1 MAAEEIS
8 THGEPKAAGEVRPWR
23 NWLADHIGLDDD
35 QKLEVYRNVA
45 RSASMRDATYW
56 AEILFS
62 AGIAT
67 MGLTL
72 GSPAVIIGA
81 MLISPL
87 MGPIMAA
94 GLALAAGDFILTV
107 RSVTNIVVSSM
118 VAIAFATLLVVLL
131 PFREMTSEI
140 AARTQ
145 PNTLDLV
152 VALFSGAVG
161 ALATSKS
168 LRGVAT
174 SIPGVAIAVALMPP
188 LCVTGYGLGVLLT
201 VERAQG
207 IGILR
212 GGALLFVTNLIAIT
226 FTSMLVFL
234 ALHVDAEC
242 VRAYIREWRRGDPG
256 SAAIRRALDRL
267 AVPKA
272 LATIGSLPA
281 RLVLLVVLVAA
292 VFVPLK
298 RSFDALSREIAQRHE
313 LNDIQR
319 EASEVWQERFAAG
332 SGGEARSFIDV
343 LEAKR
348 DADGRTALTMRVFTS
363 RALSPDERSSYV
375 HALAQSLRRKPET
388 IALTLVEIP
397 TSRYEIAT
405 RARPEPVAPVEI
417 SLARQLDDVR
427 QRTVAALTAAP
438 MPPGAVLLDTP
449 VTIRAA
455 RSDVTLTYVAP
466 SPFSPDAQSLIV
478 RDVRSRLG
486 VPDARVLLRW
496 IPLTTPVAFSGRS
509 TALSGLAQQQLVAL
523 AQRLAEYPELLATVS
538 APDATARS
546 ASRAAAVAAMLG
558 AGGSPEMR
566 VRTVVA
572 DPPRENGSVITVTVM
587 RAAAGPPLPATGR
600 TAAGGRE

>member
-1 MAAEEIS
+1 MA
-8 THGEPKAAGEVRPWR
+8 THELPSPAVAAREQRTWR

-35 QKLEVYRNVA
+35 QKLQVYRNVA
-45 RSASMRDATYW
+45 GSASMRDVTYW

-107 RSVTNIVVSSM
+107 RSIANIAASSI

-256 SAAIRRALDRL
+256 SAAIRRLLERIA
-267 AVPKA
+267 APKA
-272 LATIGSLPA
+272 VARIGSLPA
-281 RLVLLVVLVAA
+281 RLILLVVLIAA
-292 VFVPLK
+292 VAVPLT

-313 LNDIQR
+313 LNAIQR
-319 EASEVWQERFAAG
+319 RASEVWQERFAAG
-332 SGGEARSFIDV
+332 AGGEARSFIDV

-348 DADGRTALTMRVFTS
+348 DEDGRTAVTMRVFTS
-363 RALSPDERSSYV
+363 RALSRDERTVYV
-375 HALAQSLRRKPET
+375 NALAQSLRRKPET

-397 TSRYEIAT
+397 TSRYELAT
-405 RARPEPVAPVEI
+405 RARPEPVAAAEVP
-417 SLARQLDDVR
+417 LAQQLDGVR
-427 QRTVAALTAAP
+427 QRAAHALASTP
-438 MPPGAVLLDTP
+438 MPAGATLLEAP
-449 VTIRAA
+449 VTIRAGGA
-455 RSDVTLTYVAP
+455 DVTLTYLATT
-466 SPFSPDAQSLIV
+466 PFGADAQSLIV
-478 RDVRSRLG
+478 ADVRSRLG
-486 VPDARVLLRW
+486 VPNARVSLRW
-496 IPLTTPVAFSGRS
+496 IPQTTSVAFTGRA
-509 TALSGLAQQQLVAL
+509 TAPSDVAQQQLVGL
-523 AQRLAEYPELLATVS
+523 AQRLSEYPELVASVT
-538 APDATARS
+538 APDPTARS
-546 ASRAAAVAAMLG
+546 AARAATVAAILR
-558 AGGSPEMR
+558 AGGMPEAR
-566 VRTVVA
+566 VRTGEA
-572 DPPRENGSVITVTVM
+572 RPPLENGSVVTVAVM
-587 RAAAGPPLPATGR
+587 RATSGEVAPPRSKPLPGT
-600 TAAGGRE
+600 TE

>member
-1 MAAEEIS
+1 MAAEEL
-8 THGEPKAAGEVRPWR
+8 TTRPEGDGDAQTWR

-35 QKLEVYRNVA
+35 LKLQVYRNVA
-45 RSASMRDATYW
+45 GSASMRDATYW

-107 RSVTNIVVSSM
+107 RSIASIAVSSV
-118 VAIAFATLLVVLL
+118 VAISFATLLVVLL

-188 LCVTGYGLGVLLT
+188 LCVTGYGLGVVLT
-201 VERAQG
+201 VGRAQG
-207 IGILR
+207 IDILR

-267 AVPKA
+267 PVPKA
-272 LATIGSLPA
+272 LARIGSLPA
-281 RLVLLVVLVAA
+281 RFVLLVVLVAA

-298 RSFDALSREIAQRHE
+298 RSFDALSREITQRHE
-313 LNDIQR
+313 LNAVQR
-319 EASEVWQERFAAG
+319 EASAVWQERFAATA
-332 SGGEARSFIDV
+332 SGEARSFIDV
-343 LEAKR
+343 LEARR
-348 DADGRTALTMRVFTS
+348 DDDGRTALTMRVFTS
-363 RALSPDERSSYV
+363 RALSPDERTAYV
-375 HALAQSLRRKPET
+375 NALAQSLRRDPAT

-417 SLARQLDDVR
+417 PLAQQLDAVR
-427 QRTVAALTAAP
+427 QRTVTALAATPLPT
-438 MPPGAVLLDTP
+438 GAMLLDAP

-455 RSDVTLTYVAP
+455 GSDVTLTYVAP
-466 SPFSPDAQSLIV
+466 APFGPDAQSLIV

-486 VPDARVLLRW
+486 VPNARVSLRW
-496 IPLTTPVAFSGRS
+496 IPQTTAVAFTGLSTTPSD
-509 TALSGLAQQQLVAL
+509 LAQHQLVTL
-523 AQRLAEYPELLATVS
+523 AQRLNEYPELLATVS

-546 ASRAAAVAAMLG
+546 AARAATVAAILRASG
-558 AGGSPEMR
+558 IPEAR
-566 VRTVVA
+566 VRTVEA
-572 DPPRENGSVITVTVM
+572 NPPGENGGDVTVAVT
-587 RAAAGPPLPATGR
+587 RATAGEVAPRRDARSPGT
-600 TAAGGRE
+600 TE

>member
-1 MAAEEIS
+1 MAAEDLP
-8 THGEPKAAGEVRPWR
+8 THMDEPSGGDGSWR

-35 QKLEVYRNVA
+35 QKLQVYRNVA
-45 RSASMRDATYW
+45 GSASMRDATYW
-56 AEILFS
+56 AEIVFS

-107 RSVTNIVVSSM
+107 RSIANIAVSSV

-188 LCVTGYGLGVLLT
+188 LCVTGYGVGVLLT

-267 AVPKA
+267 PVPKA
-272 LATIGSLPA
+272 LARIGSLPA

-313 LNDIQR
+313 LNAIQR
-319 EASEVWQERFAAG
+319 EASAVWQERFASGA
-332 SGGEARSFIDV
+332 GGEARSFIDV

-348 DADGRTALTMRVFTS
+348 DEDGRTAVTMRVFTS
-363 RALSPDERSSYV
+363 RALSPEERMAYV
-375 HALAQSLRRKPET
+375 SALARSLRRKPET

-405 RARPEPVAPVEI
+405 RARPEPVAPVEVP
-417 SLARQLDDVR
+417 LAQQLDSVR
-427 QRTVAALTAAP
+427 ERTATILAATPLP
-438 MPPGAVLLDTP
+438 SGATLLDAP
-449 VTIRAA
+449 VTIRAGG
-455 RSDVTLTYVAP
+455 SDVTLTCLAP
-466 SPFSPDAQSLIV
+466 SPFGADAQSLIV

-486 VPDARVLLRW
+486 VPNARVSLRW
-496 IPLTTPVAFSGRS
+496 IPQTTSVAFTGRS
-509 TALSGLAQQQLVAL
+509 TTPAGIAQQQLVML
-523 AQRLAEYPELLATVS
+523 TQRLSEYPELLATVN

-546 ASRAAAVAAMLG
+546 AARAAAVAGILR
-558 AGGSPEMR
+558 AGGMPEAR

-572 DPPRENGSVITVTVM
+572 DPPRGDSSIVTVAVT
-587 RAAAGPPLPATGR
+587 RVESSPGRSAPAR
-600 TAAGGRE
+600 

>member
-1 MAAEEIS
+1 MAAEDLSARME
-8 THGEPKAAGEVRPWR
+8 ERPPAETTRR

-35 QKLEVYRNVA
+35 QKLQVYRNIA

-107 RSVTNIVVSSM
+107 RSIANIAVSSV
-118 VAIAFATLLVVLL
+118 VAISFATLLVVLL

-212 GGALLFVTNLIAIT
+212 GGALLFITNLIAIT
-226 FTSMLVFL
+226 FSSMLVFL

-242 VRAYIREWRRGDPG
+242 VRAYIREWRRSDPG
-256 SAAIRRALDRL
+256 SAAVRRILDRL

-281 RLVLLVVLVAA
+281 RLVLLVVLIAA

-313 LNDIQR
+313 LNAIQR
-319 EASEVWQERFAAG
+319 SASNVWQQRFAATA
-332 SGGEARSFIDV
+332 SGETRSFIDV

-348 DADGRTALTMRVFTS
+348 DDDGRTALTMRVFTS
-363 RALSPDERSSYV
+363 RALSVDERTAYV
-375 HALAQSLRRKPET
+375 VALAQSLRRDPAT
-388 IALTLVEIP
+388 ISLTLVEIP

-405 RARPEPVAPVEI
+405 RARPEPPAAVELPLAQQLEGIRHRAVTVLAGAP
-417 SLARQLDDVR
+417 LPA
-427 QRTVAALTAAP
+427 
-438 MPPGAVLLDTP
+438 GATLLDAP
-449 VTIRAA
+449 VTIRATGA
-455 RSDVTLTYVAP
+455 DVTMTYLAAT
-466 SPFSPDAQSLIV
+466 PFGADAQSLII
-478 RDVRSRLG
+478 RDVQSRLG
-486 VPDARVLLRW
+486 LNAARVSLRW
-496 IPLTTPVAFSGRS
+496 VPQTIVVAFTGRS
-509 TALSGLAQQQLVAL
+509 TAVPELAQQRLVTL
-523 AQRLAEYPELLATVS
+523 AHRLREYPALQATVT
-538 APDATARS
+538 APDATSRS
-546 ASRAAAVAAMLG
+546 TVRAASIAAILR
-558 AGGSPEMR
+558 AGGFSETR
-566 VRTVVA
+566 VRTVTAQPARDV
-572 DPPRENGSVITVTVM
+572 DRVITIAVARVQSTPNQSV
-587 RAAAGPPLPATGR
+587 PPT
-600 TAAGGRE
+600 

>member
-1 MAAEEIS
+1 MAAEQEL
-8 THGEPKAAGEVRPWR
+8 PAGIDATPVAVRPWR

-35 QKLEVYRNVA
+35 QKLQVYRSVA

-56 AEILFS
+56 AEIFFS

-94 GLALAAGDFILTV
+94 GLALAAGDFILTI
-107 RSVTNIVVSSM
+107 RSVANIIVSST

-131 PFREMTSEI
+131 PFREMTTEI

-207 IGILR
+207 LGILR

-226 FTSMLVFL
+226 FSSMLVFL
-234 ALHVDAEC
+234 ALHVDAAC
-242 VRAYIREWRRGDPG
+242 VRTYIREWRRGDPG
-256 SAAIRRALDRL
+256 SAAVRRMLDRF
-267 AVPKA
+267 AVPNA
-272 LATIGSLPA
+272 LARIGSLPA
-281 RLVLLVVLVAA
+281 RLVLLVVLIAA

-313 LNDIQR
+313 LNAIQR
-319 EASEVWQERFAAG
+319 EASETWQERFASAAT
-332 SGGEARSFIDV
+332 GETRSFIDL

-348 DADGRTALTMRVFTS
+348 DDDGRTALTMRVFTS
-363 RALSPDERSSYV
+363 RALSPGERAAYV
-375 HALAQSLRRKPET
+375 EALAQSLRRDPAS

-405 RARPEPVAPVEI
+405 RARTEPAAAGMEI
-417 SLARQLDDVR
+417 PLAQQLENVR
-427 QRTVAALTAAP
+427 QRTAATLAATP
-438 MPPGAVLLDTP
+438 LPSGATLLDAP

-455 RSDVTLTYVAP
+455 AADATLTYIAP
-466 SPFSPDAQSLIV
+466 TPFSADAQSLIV

-486 VPDARVLLRW
+486 VPNARISLRW
-496 IPLTTPVAFSGRS
+496 IPQMMPVTFTGRS
-509 TALSGLAQQQLVAL
+509 TAPPDAAQQQLLAF
-523 AQRLAEYPELLATVS
+523 AQRLVEHPELVATVT
-538 APDATARS
+538 APDATPRS
-546 ASRAAAVAAMLG
+546 ASRAAAVAATLR
-558 AGGSPEMR
+558 AGGLPDAR
-566 VRTVVA
+566 IRTTVPNPPNGHAGVV
-572 DPPRENGSVITVTVM
+572 SVAVT
-587 RAAAGPPLPATGR
+587 RAAAVDPSP
-600 TAAGGRE
+600 

>member
-1 MAAEEIS
+1 MTAEE
-8 THGEPKAAGEVRPWR
+8 AGAGAEDRTGAVRSWR

-107 RSVTNIVVSSM
+107 RSIANIVVSSA

-242 VRAYIREWRRGDPG
+242 VRTYIREWRRGDPG
-256 SAAIRRALDRL
+256 SAAIRRMLVRL

-272 LATIGSLPA
+272 LARIGSLPA

-313 LNDIQR
+313 LNAIQR
-319 EASEVWQERFAAG
+319 EASEVWQERFAAAAT
-332 SGGEARSFIDV
+332 GEARSFIDV
-343 LEAKR
+343 LEAR
-348 DADGRTALTMRVFTS
+348 PDEEGRTALTMRVFTS
-363 RALSPDERSSYV
+363 RALSPDERTAYV
-375 HALAQSLRRKPET
+375 NALAQSLRRDPAT

-417 SLARQLDDVR
+417 PLAQQLEAVR
-427 QRTVAALTAAP
+427 QRTATALAATAL
-438 MPPGAVLLDTP
+438 PPGATLLDAP
-449 VTIRAA
+449 VTMRAA
-455 RSDVTLTYVAP
+455 GAEVTLTYLAP
-466 SPFSPDAQSLIV
+466 APFGPDAQSLIV
-478 RDVRSRLG
+478 RDVQSRLG
-486 VPDARVLLRW
+486 PGSARVSLRW
-496 IPLTTPVAFSGRS
+496 VPQTIPVAFTGRS
-509 TALSGLAQQQLVAL
+509 SAPPEAAQQRLAAL
-523 AQRLAEYPELLATVS
+523 AQHLGEYPALHVTVN
-538 APDATARS
+538 APDASSRS
-546 ASRAAAVAAMLG
+546 TVRAASVAAILR
-558 AGGSPEMR
+558 AGGVPETR
-566 VRTVVA
+566 IRTVA
-572 DPPRENGSVITVTVM
+572 AQPPRQDAGVVTVTVSS
-587 RAAAGPPLPATGR
+587 A
-600 TAAGGRE
+600 E

>member
-1 MAAEEIS
+1 MAAEEL
-8 THGEPKAAGEVRPWR
+8 TTRPGGDGAGTGRTWR

-35 QKLEVYRNVA
+35 QKLQVYRNVA
-45 RSASMRDATYW
+45 GSASMRDATYW

-107 RSVTNIVVSSM
+107 RSIANIAVSSV

-188 LCVTGYGLGVLLT
+188 LCVTGYGVGVLLT

-256 SAAIRRALDRL
+256 SAAIRRVLYRL
-267 AVPKA
+267 PVPKA
-272 LATIGSLPA
+272 LARIGSLPA

-319 EASEVWQERFAAG
+319 EASAVWQERFAADA
-332 SGGEARSFIDV
+332 GGEARSFIDV

-348 DADGRTALTMRVFTS
+348 DDDGRTALTMRVFTS
-363 RALSPDERSSYV
+363 RALSPEERTAYV
-375 HALAQSLRRKPET
+375 NALARSLRRKPEA

-417 SLARQLDDVR
+417 PLPQQLAAVR
-427 QRTVAALTAAP
+427 ERTAAVLTATP
-438 MPPGAVLLDTP
+438 LPSGATLLDAP

-455 RSDVTLTYVAP
+455 GSDVTLTYLAP
-466 SPFSPDAQSLIV
+466 APFGADAQSLIV

-486 VPDARVLLRW
+486 VPNARVSLRW
-496 IPLTTPVAFSGRS
+496 MPQATSVAFTGRS
-509 TALSGLAQQQLVAL
+509 TAPSDIAQQQLVML
-523 AQRLAEYPELLATVS
+523 TQRLNEYPELLATVN

-546 ASRAAAVAAMLG
+546 AARAAAVAGILR
-558 AGGSPEMR
+558 AGGMPEGR

-572 DPPRENGSVITVTVM
+572 DPPREDGSVVTVAVM
-587 RAAAGPPLPATGR
+587 RVESTPGRSEPAP
-600 TAAGGRE
+600 

>member
-1 MAAEEIS
+1 MAAEELPGPIDEEA
-8 THGEPKAAGEVRPWR
+8 GAAGAWR

-45 RSASMRDATYW
+45 RSASMHDATYW
-56 AEILFS
+56 AEILLS

-107 RSVTNIVVSSM
+107 RSIANIVVSST
-118 VAIAFATLLVVLL
+118 VAVAFATLLVVLL

-188 LCVTGYGLGVLLT
+188 LCVTGYGVGVLLT

-207 IGILR
+207 IGIVR

-242 VRAYIREWRRGDPG
+242 VRTYIREWRRGDPG
-256 SAAIRRALDRL
+256 SAAIGRALDRL
-267 AVPKA
+267 AVPTA
-272 LATIGSLPA
+272 LARIGSLPA

-313 LNDIQR
+313 LNAIQR

-332 SGGEARSFIDV
+332 AGGEARSFIDV
-343 LEAKR
+343 LEARR
-348 DADGRTALTMRVFTS
+348 DDDGRTALTMRVFTS
-363 RALSPDERSSYV
+363 RALSPDERTAYV
-375 HALAQSLRRKPET
+375 NALAHSLRRDPGA

-405 RARPEPVAPVEI
+405 RTKPEPVAPVEI
-417 SLARQLDDVR
+417 PLAQQLDVVR
-427 QRTVAALTAAP
+427 QRTAKALGGTP
-438 MPPGAVLLDTP
+438 LPPGAALLDAP

-455 RSDVTLTYVAP
+455 GADVTLTYLAP
-466 SPFSPDAQSLIV
+466 APFGADAQSLIV
-478 RDVRSRLG
+478 RDVQSRLG
-486 VPDARVLLRW
+486 LGSARVSLRW
-496 IPLTTPVAFSGRS
+496 VPRTVPVAFTGRS
-509 TALSGLAQQQLVAL
+509 TVLPELAQQHLVAL
-523 AQRLAEYPELLATVS
+523 GQRLGEYRELHATVH
-538 APDATARS
+538 APDATSRS
-546 ASRAAAVAAMLG
+546 AARAAAIAAVLRSGG
-558 AGGSPEMR
+558 APEAS
-566 VRTVVA
+566 VRTVTA
-572 DPPRENGSVITVTVM
+572 DPPREESGVVTVDVS
-587 RAAAGPPLPATGR
+587 RS
-600 TAAGGRE
+600 E

>member
-1 MAAEEIS
+1 MGVTTNEEQPPVPRS
-8 THGEPKAAGEVRPWR
+8 WR
-23 NWLADHIGLDDD
+23 NLLAEHIGLDDE
-35 QKLEVYRNVA
+35 QKLEVYRSVA

-94 GLALAAGDFILTV
+94 GLALAAGDFILTI
-107 RSVTNIVVSSM
+107 RSVANVALSSI

-188 LCVTGYGLGVLLT
+188 LCVTGYGLGVVLT

-207 IGILR
+207 IGVLR
-212 GGALLFVTNLIAIT
+212 GGALLFVTNLVAIT

-234 ALHVDAEC
+234 AVHVDAEG
-242 VRAYIREWRRGDPG
+242 VRMKIREWRRGDPG
-256 SAAIRRALDRL
+256 SAAVRRALDRL

-272 LATIGSLPA
+272 LATIGGLPA
-281 RLVLLVVLVAA
+281 RLVLLVLLVAA

-313 LNDIQR
+313 LNAIQR
-319 EASEVWQERFAAG
+319 EATEVWQERFASAAN
-332 SGGEARSFIDV
+332 GEARSFIDV

-348 DADGRTALTMRVFTS
+348 DDDGRTALTMRVFTS
-363 RALSPDERSSYV
+363 RALSAEERATFVS
-375 HALAQSLRRKPET
+375 ALARSLRRDPAS
-388 IALTLVEIP
+388 IVLTLVEIP

-405 RARPEPVAPVEI
+405 RARPEPPPAPVEVP
-417 SLARQLDDVR
+417 LAQELEAVR
-427 QRTVAALTAAP
+427 QRAAAVLAATP
-438 MPPGAVLLDTP
+438 LPAGAVLLEAP
-449 VTIRAA
+449 VTLRPGGADVALSYLAA
-455 RSDVTLTYVAP
+455 T
-466 SPFSPDAQSLIV
+466 PFGADAQSLIV
-478 RDVRSRLG
+478 RDIRSRLG
-486 VPDARVLLRW
+486 IAEARVFLRW
-496 IPLTTPVAFSGRS
+496 VPRETTVGFTGRS
-509 TALSGLAQQQLVAL
+509 ATLADEARPQLAGFAQVVGAHADLVAVV
-523 AQRLAEYPELLATVS
+523 Q
-538 APDATARS
+538 APDGEPRS
-546 ASRAAAVAAMLG
+546 AARAAAVAAMLRESG
-558 AGGSPEMR
+558 LPEPR
-566 VRTVVA
+566 VRIVTAEPPSADANAVA
-572 DPPRENGSVITVTVM
+572 VRTLLARELPPE
-587 RAAAGPPLPATGR
+587 
-600 TAAGGRE
+600 

>member
-1 MAAEEIS
+1 MATNDALS
-8 THGEPKAAGEVRPWR
+8 TASPAVSGKRTRR

-35 QKLEVYRNVA
+35 QKLQVYRSIA

-107 RSVTNIVVSSM
+107 RSIANIAVSS
-118 VAIAFATLLVVLL
+118 VIAISFATLLVVLL

-212 GGALLFVTNLIAIT
+212 GGALLFVTNLIAMT

-242 VRAYIREWRRGDPG
+242 VRTYIREWRRGDPG
-256 SAAIRRALDRL
+256 SAAIGRALDRL

-272 LATIGSLPA
+272 MARIGSLPA
-281 RLVLLVVLVAA
+281 RLVLLVVLIAA

-313 LNDIQR
+313 LNAVQR
-319 EASEVWQERFAAG
+319 EASKVWQERFAAVA
-332 SGGEARSFIDV
+332 SGDARSFIDV
-343 LEAKR
+343 LEAR
-348 DADGRTALTMRVFTS
+348 RESDGRTALTMRVFTS
-363 RALSPDERSSYV
+363 RALSPRERTAYV
-375 HALAQSLRRKPET
+375 NALAQSLRRKPET

-405 RARPEPVAPVEI
+405 RARPELAAPVEI
-417 SLARQLDDVR
+417 PLAQQLETVS
-427 QRTVAALTAAP
+427 QRTAAALAATP
-438 MPPGAVLLDTP
+438 LPSGATLLDAP
-449 VTIRAA
+449 VTTRAA
-455 RSDVTLTYVAP
+455 GADVTLTYVAP
-466 SPFSPDAQSLIV
+466 APLGADARSLIV

-486 VPDARVLLRW
+486 VANARVSLRW
-496 IPLTTPVAFSGRS
+496 TPQTTSVAFTGRS
-509 TALSGLAQQQLVAL
+509 TTPSDIAQQQLVRL
-523 AQRLAEYPELLATVS
+523 AQRLDEYPELLATVG

-546 ASRAAAVAAMLG
+546 AARAAVVVAILRA
-558 AGGSPEMR
+558 AGIPEVR

-572 DPPRENGSVITVTVM
+572 DPPREHGSVVTVVVM
-587 RAAAGPPLPATGR
+587 RATPGKVAPSR
-600 TAAGGRE
+600 VIDQEN

>member
-1 MAAEEIS
+1 MAAEELPGHMDES
-8 THGEPKAAGEVRPWR
+8 SGGDRAWR

-35 QKLEVYRNVA
+35 QKLQVYRNVA
-45 RSASMRDATYW
+45 GSASMRDATYW

-107 RSVTNIVVSSM
+107 HSIANIVVSSI

-131 PFREMTSEI
+131 PFREMTAEI

-152 VALFSGAVG
+152 IALFSGAVG

-188 LCVTGYGLGVLLT
+188 LCVTGYGVGVLLT

-207 IGILR
+207 LGIVR

-226 FTSMLVFL
+226 FASMLVFL

-242 VRAYIREWRRGDPG
+242 VRSYIRDWRRDDPG
-256 SAAIRRALDRL
+256 SAAVRRVLDRL
-267 AVPKA
+267 AMPKA
-272 LATIGSLPA
+272 LARIGSLPA

-313 LNDIQR
+313 LNAIQR
-319 EASEVWQERFAAG
+319 EASNVWQERFATGA
-332 SGGEARSFIDV
+332 GGETRSFIDV
-343 LEAKR
+343 LEAR
-348 DADGRTALTMRVFTS
+348 RQEDGRTALTMRVFTS
-363 RALSPDERSSYV
+363 RALSNEERTAYV
-375 HALAQSLRRKPET
+375 DALASSLRRDPAT

-397 TSRYEIAT
+397 TSRYEIAA
-405 RARPEPVAPVEI
+405 RARPEPVAAAEI
-417 SLARQLDDVR
+417 PLAQQLDLVR
-427 QRTVAALTAAP
+427 RRTASTLAATPLPA
-438 MPPGAVLLDTP
+438 GATLLDAP

-455 RSDVTLTYVAP
+455 RTEVTLTYLAAT
-466 SPFSPDAQSLIV
+466 PFGADAQSLIV
-478 RDVRSRLG
+478 RDVQSRLG
-486 VPDARVLLRW
+486 LQRARVSLRW
-496 IPLTTPVAFSGRS
+496 VPQTTQVAFTGRS
-509 TALSGLAQQQLVAL
+509 TTPAVAAQQQLVTL
-523 AQRLAEYPELLATVS
+523 AQRLEEYPELLATVS
-538 APDATARS
+538 APDITPRS
-546 ASRAAAVAAMLG
+546 ASRAAAVAAILR
-558 AGGSPEMR
+558 GGGVADLR
-566 VRTVVA
+566 IRTTAA
-572 DPPRENGSVITVTVM
+572 DPPRDNGSVITVALIRAPGA
-587 RAAAGPPLPATGR
+587 RAAP
-600 TAAGGRE
+600 

>member
-8 THGEPKAAGEVRPWR
+8 THDEPEAAGEAPSWR
-23 NWLADHIGLDDD
+23 NWLADHIGLDDA
-35 QKLEVYRNVA
+35 QKLQVYRNVGG
-45 RSASMRDATYW
+45 SASMHDATYW

-107 RSVTNIVVSSM
+107 RSVANIIVSSI
-118 VAIAFATLLVVLL
+118 VAVAFATLLVVLL
-131 PFREMTSEI
+131 PFREMTTEI

-152 VALFSGAVG
+152 VALFSGAVA

-207 IGILR
+207 ISVLR

-226 FTSMLVFL
+226 FSSMLVFL

-242 VRAYIREWRRGDPG
+242 VRAYIREWRRDDPG
-256 SAAIRRALDRL
+256 SAAVRRMLDRL
-267 AVPKA
+267 AVPMA
-272 LATIGSLPA
+272 LARIGSLPA

-313 LNDIQR
+313 LNAVQR
-319 EASEVWQERFAAG
+319 AASEVWQKRFAAG
-332 SGGEARSFIDV
+332 ASGEARSFIDI

-348 DADGRTALTMRVFTS
+348 NGDGRTALTMRVFTS
-363 RALSPDERSSYV
+363 RALSRDERTAYV
-375 HALAQSLRRKPET
+375 NALAQSLRRDPAT
-388 IALTLVEIP
+388 LALTLVEIP
-397 TSRYEIAT
+397 TSRYEIAA
-405 RARPEPVAPVEI
+405 RARPEPAAPVEI
-417 SLARQLDDVR
+417 PLAQQLETVR
-427 QRTVAALTAAP
+427 QRTAAALAETP
-438 MPPGAVLLDTP
+438 LPSGATLLDAP
-449 VTIRAA
+449 VTIRSAGA
-455 RSDVTLTYVAP
+455 GVTLTYLA
-466 SPFSPDAQSLIV
+466 STPFGVDAQSLII

-486 VPDARVLLRW
+486 VPTARVSLRW
-496 IPLTTPVAFSGRS
+496 IPQMMSVTFTGRS
-509 TALSGLAQQQLVAL
+509 TAPSELAQQQLVAL
-523 AQRLAEYPELLATVS
+523 AQRLIEYPGLLASVS
-538 APDATARS
+538 AADATGRS
-546 ASRAAAVAAMLG
+546 ASRAAAVAAILRATG
-558 AGGSPEMR
+558 IPEAR
-566 VRTVVA
+566 VRTSVA
-572 DPPRENGSVITVTVM
+572 NPPRENSGVVTVAVM
-587 RAAAGPPLPATGR
+587 QAN
-600 TAAGGRE
+600 AGGSAP